1 MTTIYLV
8 RHAHSTYS
16 TDERNRPLST
26 QGKQDAEALVSVFQ
40 NIAVDHVYTS
50 LYKRARETVQ
60 PLAANRGL
68 AVKEQPNFAE
78 RVLAPGALAD
88 FQEAVRF
95 VWEHPDENPYGG
107 ESNQVATERVVASTI
122 ELLRTHQDEVLVIGT
137 HGNIMALLMQHFDAQ
152 YDYAFWQTLP
162 MPAVYRLDFEGEC
175 YSGSR
180 QVTR

>member
-16 TDERNRPLST
+16 TDERNRPLSAR
-26 QGKQDAEALVSVFQ
+26 GKQDAEALVPLFHGIPIDQIYAS
-40 NIAVDHVYTS
+40 S
-50 LYKRARETVQ
+50 YKRARETVE
-60 PLAANRGL
+60 PLAQSREL
-68 AVKEQPNFAE
+68 MIKEQEAFAE
-78 RVLAPGALAD
+78 RMLAPKALPD

-107 ESNQVATERVVASTI
+107 ESNQLATQRVVAGTM
-122 ELLRTHQDEVLVIGT
+122 ELLRTHQEDVLVIGT